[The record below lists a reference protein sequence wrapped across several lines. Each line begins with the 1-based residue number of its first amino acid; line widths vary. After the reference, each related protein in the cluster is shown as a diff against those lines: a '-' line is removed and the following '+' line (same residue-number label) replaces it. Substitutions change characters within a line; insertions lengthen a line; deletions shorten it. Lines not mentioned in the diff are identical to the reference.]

1 MKNTVLIIGAGAAGL
16 MAARDLAIAGKQV
29 TVLEARNRTGGRIHT
44 LSDES
49 FFKHTELGAEFIH
62 GDLPVTLKLLKEAGI
77 SYRPATG
84 EMWTYQNGSFEENG
98 MVIEEWGLLMERLNE
113 LKEDTN
119 IYDFLQKE
127 FPGDKYE
134 ALHKGVWKYVS
145 GYDTADPRDA
155 SAFALRN
162 EWQHEQEDAQHRV
175 NGGYCRMIS
184 YLASE
189 CKARG
194 GEIFLNAVVKN
205 INWEAGEVT
214 VTTEDGTTYKAA
226 KLLIAMPLGVLKA
239 KKGELG
245 AVNFSPE
252 FPSHSKALQQMG
264 FGWIIKIL
272 FEFSQPF
279 WLDNKTGHIAGRNIE
294 KMEFLLSDEEIPTWW
309 TQVPDK
315 SKVLTGWLGGPAAAD
330 KARLS
335 DDLITKQGLQSLANI
350 FKRDAEELKNL
361 LIARRVM
368 NWCTDPF
375 TRGSYAYDTVQAP
388 EARKVLNRPVEDTI
402 YFCGEYLY
410 DGTAMGTVEAALSSA
425 VDVVK
430 KMV

>member
-1 MKNTVLIIGAGAAGL
+1 
-16 MAARDLAIAGKQV
+16 
-29 TVLEARNRTGGRIHT
+29 
-44 LSDES
+44 
-49 FFKHTELGAEFIH
+49 
-62 GDLPVTLKLLKEAGI
+62 
-77 SYRPATG
+77 
-84 EMWTYQNGSFEENG
+84 
-98 MVIEEWGLLMERLNE
+98 
-113 LKEDTN
+113 
-119 IYDFLQKE
+119 
-127 FPGDKYE
+127 
-134 ALHKGVWKYVS
+134 
-145 GYDTADPRDA
+145 
-155 SAFALRN
+155 
-162 EWQHEQEDAQHRV
+162 
-175 NGGYCRMIS
+175 
-184 YLASE
+184 
-189 CKARG
+189 
-194 GEIFLNAVVKN
+194 
-205 INWEAGEVT
+205 
-214 VTTEDGTTYKAA
+214 
-226 KLLIAMPLGVLKA
+226 
-239 KKGELG
+239 
-245 AVNFSPE
+245 
-252 FPSHSKALQQMG
+252 
-264 FGWIIKIL
+264 
-272 FEFSQPF
+272 
-279 WLDNKTGHIAGRNIE
+279 
-294 KMEFLLSDEEIPTWW
+294 MEFLLSDEEIPTWW